1 MKRKLIAL
9 TFMLGFLA
17 VMTSGLKAQSDAFFS
32 NEKELRSPNSVGGGV
47 GFEGF
52 SGQFG
57 QGFNFGSFD
66 LQQDGFGF
74 EDFNLGDAPL
84 ANGLFIMTATGFI
97 YLMNK
102 RRKENEK

>member
-17 VMTSGLKAQSDAFFS
+17 VMTSGLKAQTDAFFS
-32 NEKELRSPNSVGGGV
+32 NEKELRSPGTVGGGI

-57 QGFNFGSFD
+57 HGFNFGSFD
-66 LQQDGFGF
+66 TQQDGFGF
-74 EDFNLGDAPL
+74 EDFDAPV
-84 ANGLFIMTATGFI
+84 ANRLFIMTATGLI

>member
-57 QGFNFGSFD
+57 QGFSLGSFD
-66 LQQDGFGF
+66 TQQDGFGF
-74 EDFNLGDAPL
+74 EGFDLGDAPV
-84 ANGLFIMTATGFI
+84 ADGLFVMTATGLI

>member
-57 QGFNFGSFD
+57 QGFSLGSFD
-66 LQQDGFGF
+66 TQQDGFGF
-74 EDFNLGDAPL
+74 EGYEVGDTPL
-84 ANGLFIMTATGFI
+84 PNGLFIMTATGLI

>member
-1 MKRKLIAL
+1 
-9 TFMLGFLA
+9 MLSFLA
-17 VMTSGLKAQSDAFFS
+17 FITGGLQAQTDAYFS
-32 NEKELRSPNSVGGGV
+32 NSKELRPPGTEVGGM

-57 QGFNFGSFD
+57 HGFNFGSFD

-74 EDFNLGDAPL
+74 EEFNLGDAPL

>member
-32 NEKELRSPNSVGGGV
+32 NEKELRSSESVGAGMGI
-47 GFEGF
+47 EGF

-66 LQQDGFGF
+66 TQQGGFGF
-74 EDFNLGDAPL
+74 EDFTGGDAPVG
-84 ANGLFIMTATGFI
+84 NGLLLMTATGLI

-102 RRKENEK
+102 RRKENE

>member
-32 NEKELRSPNSVGGGV
+32 NEKELRSPGTVGEGV

-57 QGFNFGSFD
+57 QGFNFGSFVSEH
-66 LQQDGFGF
+66 DGFDF
-74 EDFNLGDAPL
+74 EEFTGGDAPV
-84 ANGLFIMTATGFI
+84 ANGLFIMTATGLI

-102 RRKENEK
+102 RRKENE

>member
-32 NEKELRSPNSVGGGV
+32 NEKELRSPGTIGGGV

-66 LQQDGFGF
+66 TQQDGFGF
-74 EDFNLGDAPL
+74 EGFTGGDAPV
-84 ANGLFIMTATGFI
+84 ANGLFIMTATGLI

>member
-1 MKRKLIAL
+1 
-9 TFMLGFLA
+9 MLSFLA
-17 VMTSGLKAQSDAFFS
+17 FIAGGLQAQTDAYFS
-32 NEKELRSPNSVGGGV
+32 NTKELRSPESVGPGM

-66 LQQDGFGF
+66 TQQGGFGF
-74 EDFNLGDAPL
+74 EGFTGGNAPL
-84 ANGLFIMTATGFI
+84 ANGLFVMTATGLI